1 MEMDSCRIKLFV
13 GSVAVGHYTLHLLSD
28 GCSVLEYQSV
38 DCASTP
44 LPTLW
49 TASSIMDFCTQIG
62 NIISTLYPPGL
73 NRIK

>member
-28 GCSVLEYQSV
+28 GRSVLEYQSV

-44 LPTLW
+44 PPHIVD
-49 TASSIMDFCTQIG
+49 SF
-62 NIISTLYPPGL
+62 LYHGL
-73 NRIK
+73 LYTNWKNNKHFIPSRLN